1 MAAKVLIVEK
11 LLASC
16 EQAIIEKL
24 NGVRLYEQEDP
35 EAFLKQHG
43 KEFPAIAGFAVP
55 RELIEALPNLR
66 LIANFGVG
74 YDGVDIRAAKAQS
87 IAVTNTP
94 DVLNEAMAEITLG
107 LMVSLA
113 RRLPQADRY
122 VREGRW
128 PQGSFP
134 LQNQLTG
141 KTVGIVGLGRIG
153 KEIAELCQAF
163 KMRVVYFGRNK
174 QAGIPY
180 VYYDN
185 LVDMAEDA
193 DWLVVVTPG
202 GAATKNLVD
211 KEVLQALGPQ
221 GFLVNVARG
230 SVVEEKALIELLQNG
245 GLAGAALDVFAD
257 EPNVPQDLLALE
269 NVVLSPHQGSA
280 THQTRFAMGALV
292 VANLEAFFAGEP
304 LLTQVV

>member
-1 MAAKVLIVEK
+1 MKKKVLITEK

-16 EQAIIEKL
+16 EQAIIDRL

-35 EAFLKQHG
+35 EAFLKEHG
-43 KEFPAIAGFAVP
+43 REFPAVAGFAIP
-55 RELIEALPNLR
+55 GELIEALPNLG

-74 YDGVDIRAAKAQS
+74 YDGVDIKAAKARS

-94 DVLNEAMAEITLG
+94 DVLNDAMAEITIG

-122 VREGRW
+122 VRERLW
-128 PQGSFP
+128 PEGSFP

-153 KEIAELCQAF
+153 KEIARLCEAL

-174 QAGIPY
+174 QSNIPF

-185 LVDMAEDA
+185 LMEMAADV
-193 DWLVVVTPG
+193 DWLVVATPG
-202 GAATKNLVD
+202 GAATNSLVN
-211 KEVLQALGPQ
+211 KKVLTALGPE

-230 SVVEEKALIELLQNG
+230 SVVEEKALVELLQNG
-245 GLAGAALDVFAD
+245 GVAGAALDVFAD
-257 EPNVPQDLLALE
+257 EPNVPDELLTLD

-304 LLTQVV
+304 LLTRVI

>member
-1 MAAKVLIVEK
+1 MAAKVLITEK

-16 EQAIIEKL
+16 EQAIVEKL
-24 NGVRLYEQEDP
+24 NGVRLYEQDDP
-35 EAFLKQHG
+35 QAFLKEHG

-74 YDGVDIRAAKAQS
+74 YDGVDVRAAKAQS

-153 KEIAELCQAF
+153 KQIAELCQAF

-185 LVDMAEDA
+185 LVDMAGDA

-211 KEVLQALGPQ
+211 KDVLQVLGPR

-257 EPNVPQDLLALE
+257 EPNVTEELLALD

>member
-1 MAAKVLIVEK
+1 MSAKVLITER

-24 NGVRLYEQEDP
+24 NGVRLYEQQDP
-35 EAFLKQHG
+35 ETFLKEHG
-43 KEFPAIAGFAVP
+43 GEFPAIAGFAVSK
-55 RELIEALPNLR
+55 ELIEALPNLR

-74 YDGVDIRAAKAQS
+74 YDGVDIRAAKDRS

-128 PQGSFP
+128 PEGPFP

-153 KEIAELCQAF
+153 KQIAELCQAF

-174 QAGIPY
+174 QADIPY

-185 LVDMAEDA
+185 LVDMAGDA

-202 GAATKNLVD
+202 GAATKNLVS
-211 KEVLQALGPQ
+211 KEVLQALGPKAY
-221 GFLVNVARG
+221 LVNVARG
-230 SVVEEKALIELLQNG
+230 SVVEEKALIDLLQNG
-245 GLAGAALDVFAD
+245 GLAGAALDVFAN
-257 EPNVPQDLLALE
+257 EPDVPQELLALE